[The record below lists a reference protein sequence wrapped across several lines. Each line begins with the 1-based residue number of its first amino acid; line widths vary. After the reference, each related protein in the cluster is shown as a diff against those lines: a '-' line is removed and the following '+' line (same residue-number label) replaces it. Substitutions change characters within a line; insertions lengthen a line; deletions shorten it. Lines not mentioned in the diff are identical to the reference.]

1 MILNGHFSAIRK
13 ARFPAD
19 NKKMIINYPF
29 SFINGSAFMKDLRVF
44 YDHSTKSIIRI
55 YRKDDQRI

>member
-13 ARFPAD
+13 ARFAAE

-44 YDHSTKSIIRI
+44 YDHSIKSIIRI